1 MFRTIGNQD
10 LKDSRLW
17 NKNSKDTIS
26 SIRNY
31 RQPTSNYV
39 SPSPYDSKIA
49 HQNSLDTDLMLQNSR
64 IGQMAVGKFKN
75 VVKKMTPI
83 EEEVLHDF
91 VAEEGFE
98 YTDPISGDVR
108 IVRHNIPEGK
118 YPALDDSPAGIIAN
132 KKDEFIPDEEV
143 SVLQNIVQREL
154 AVLNDEIEVVVDDYK
169 NVIQEIQDLQ
179 KLIDNEPDRNIRHQL
194 KLDIKQKNNEATLI
208 RKEIKRIKTEI
219 EAVNVNFQDKLLE
232 REQHNALITIK
243 RQNNRDL
250 VEKYKQELNIL
261 NSDKFQMTQL
271 PTETE
276 AQYLERLQQNAIQD
290 IPEHELQDAQREV
303 QRKFR
308 EKMKELIK
316 NASKIDQVC
325 NTIDELGKI
334 DNKAQLLKIWTY
346 VKTKFLSLYGFDNK
360 AVSPTEI
367 VELFNLILSRGLEE
381 AIYNKPKS
389 SIAPSLTGI
398 TAEAIPNENTLLI
411 VNQTT
416 QKPLYLKSV
425 IVSGGNYMNYSSSLR
440 LLYSFTG
447 NKGSFKQYFDKQK
460 GRVAPPDRKGINNK
474 LNESG
479 DDIEGETGITRKD
492 LNQIFNQ
499 QGDHVNS
506 DQIAKKLC
514 EIYKIQ
520 PLLPADTDQENYGV
534 SKTSTTKNH
543 VQYGYG
549 IENKDI
555 PKYAS
560 FGNILINMQKLYYQH
575 IISAKDKN
583 MKSINGLPN
592 HKASEKFASII
603 LNLLEGIHPTREE
616 INRLATNDRQ
626 YYDRLIHLGKL
637 HKQLPSTHEN
647 TIGEL
652 KKRLKLLEGEINIG
666 NTSPQLKH
674 EIKQILIQLFHF
686 KTITKKQID
695 DYLKQF

>member
-1 MFRTIGNQD
+1 MFRNT
-10 LKDSRLW
+10 
-17 NKNSKDTIS
+17 SK
-26 SIRNY
+26 
-31 RQPTSNYV
+31 QPTVNLI
-39 SPSPYDSKIA
+39 SPSPYMNKIA
-49 HQNSLDTDLMLQNSR
+49 NQNRLDADLMLQNSR

-75 VVKKMTPI
+75 VAKKMTPI

-91 VAEEGFE
+91 VAEEGYE
-98 YTDPISGDVR
+98 YTDPVSGDVKM
-108 IVRHNIPEGK
+108 VRHNVPIGLFPV
-118 YPALDDSPAGIIAN
+118 LDDTPAGILIGHE
-132 KKDEFIPDEEV
+132 DQYFTDEEKSFV
-143 SVLQNIVQREL
+143 TIQHNKRLQEL
-154 AVLNDEIEVVVDDYK
+154 GNDYVRVK
-169 NVIQEIQDLQ
+169 QEIRNMVTQINTSIETQ
-179 KLIDNEPDRNIRHQL
+179 KNEPDKAIRIL
-194 KLDIKQKNNEATLI
+194 IGKDIAKDKKIIDSLRQDLTDIQDAVDVENNGYETHLAD
-208 RKEIKRIKTEI
+208 I
-219 EAVNVNFQDKLLE
+219 EN
-232 REQHNALITIK
+232 HNALVGNK
-243 RQNNRDL
+243 RKSNKDAIEQ
-250 VEKYKQELNIL
+250 YKVELNLL
-261 NSDKFQMTQL
+261 NSNKFQMTQL

-276 AQYLERLQQNAIQD
+276 AEYLERLQQNAIQD
-290 IPEHELQDAQREV
+290 IPEHQLQDASREI

-308 EKMKELIK
+308 ERMKDLIK

-325 NTIDELGKI
+325 NMIDPLGEI
-334 DNKAQLLKIWTY
+334 DNKAKLLKIWTY
-346 VKTKFLSLYGFDNK
+346 VKSKFLSLYGADNK
-360 AVSPTEI
+360 AVTAVEI
-367 VELFNLILSRGLEE
+367 VELFNLILNQSLEE
-381 AIYNKPKS
+381 NIGSQPS
-389 SIAPSLTGI
+389 SMITPSLSGI

-411 VNQTT
+411 VNQVT
-416 QKPLYLKSV
+416 QKPLFLKSV
-425 IVSGGNYMNYSSSLR
+425 IVSGGNYKNYSSSLR
-440 LLYSFTG
+440 LLYSFDG
-447 NKGSFKQYFDKQK
+447 NKGTFKQYFDKQK
-460 GRVAPPDRKGINNK
+460 GRTAPPDRKGVNNK
-474 LNESG
+474 LNESA
-479 DDIEGETGITRKD
+479 DEIEGETGITRKD

-499 QGDHVNS
+499 QGENVNS

-520 PLLPADTDQENYGV
+520 PLLPADTDQTNYGI
-534 SKTSTTKNH
+534 SKTSTTQPH
-543 VQYGYG
+543 IQYGYG
-549 IENKDI
+549 IQNKDI

-592 HKASEKFASII
+592 HKASEKFSSII